1 MKPHSVR
8 IVLLAVTLHLG
19 VARSQTPSPKARLL
33 YPPGQQQQHSGGQ
46 LVVDVFPVPQS
57 LKQLTDMSSLII
69 EGVVSKVM
77 PERGDGREETDS
89 VINIV
94 QTFKGSA
101 GGSAIV
107 IAQSGGKGTDI
118 VQYSLVEPGERYILF
133 LLPDDRKALP
143 SVAGLKRYDVT
154 AAWAGLLFVGADGL
168 IHTDA
173 KYNDPLRKKYEGKSK
188 VEMIDLLQKAITNT
202 EPPEPPPS
210 SFPGG
215 SSKKP

>member
-1 MKPHSVR
+1 MKPHSVG

-19 VARSQTPSPKARLL
+19 VAHSQPPSPKARLL
-33 YPPGQQQQHSGGQ
+33 YPPGQQHSGGQ
-46 LVVDVFPVPQS
+46 LIVDVFPVPQS

-69 EGVVSKVM
+69 EGVVSNVM
-77 PERGDGREETDS
+77 PPRGEGHEETDS

-101 GGSAIV
+101 GASAIV

-118 VQYSLVEPGERYILF
+118 VQYALVQPGERYILF

-154 AAWAGLLFVGADGL
+154 AAWAGLLFVGTDGL
-168 IHTDA
+168 IHTDP
-173 KYNDPLRKKYEGKSK
+173 KYHDPLRKKYEGKSK
-188 VEMIDLLQKAITNT
+188 AEMIDLLQKAITNT
-202 EPPEPPPS
+202 EPPEPAPS
-210 SFPGG
+210 DPFSGG